1 VTDPTSLDKLKL
13 RIQALR
19 AKTQDNGCTE
29 AEAMM
34 AAAKVAELLDR
45 HDLSLTDVE
54 LRETPCE
61 PRVYE
66 TRRKKRIP
74 LDYCISPI
82 ANFCDCKVWREKN
95 AEGEIRYV
103 FFGLRSDTEVAHYM
117 TDLIDNA
124 VRSELGRYKTT
135 HSYQRFR
142 HQDRHVANAS
152 FTLGMA
158 MSIGVKLNDMKAQ
171 RDILKKGGG
180 RDLVVLKTSIVETE
194 IKKLDLK
201 LRPVRRQARMVSPK
215 AFEAG
220 GAAGSSL
227 AINPGLRDGRGDGE

>member
-1 VTDPTSLDKLKL
+1 VNDPAALDKLKL

-45 HDLSLTDVE
+45 HDLSLSDVE

-95 AEGEIRYV
+95 VEGEIRYV

-158 MSIGVKLNDMKAQ
+158 MSIGAKLNDMKAQ

-194 IKKLDLK
+194 IAKLDLK

>member
-1 VTDPTSLDKLKL
+1 MTDPTSLDKLKL

-66 TRRKKRIP
+66 TRRKQRTP

-82 ANFCDCKVWREKN
+82 ANFCDCRVWREKT
-95 AEGEIRYV
+95 AQGEIRYV

-124 VRSELGRYKTT
+124 VRAELGRYKTS

-158 MSIGVKLNDMKAQ
+158 MSIGAKLNDMKAQ
-171 RDILKKGGG
+171 RDFLKKGGG
-180 RDLVVLKTSIVETE
+180 RDLVVLKSSIVETE
-194 IKKLDLK
+194 IEKLDLK

-227 AINPGLRDGRGDGE
+227 AINPGLRDGRGDR

>member
-1 VTDPTSLDKLKL
+1 MTDPTSLDKLKQ

-45 HDLSLTDVE
+45 HDLSLSDVE

-95 AEGEIRYV
+95 AQGETRYV

-124 VRSELGRYKTT
+124 VRAELGRYKTT
-135 HSYQRFR
+135 FAYQRFR

-158 MSIGVKLNDMKAQ
+158 MSIGTKLNEMKAQ
-171 RDILKKGGG
+171 RDFIKKGGG
-180 RDLVVLKTSIVETE
+180 RDLVVLKSSIVETE

-220 GAAGSSL
+220 GVAGASL
-227 AINPGLRDGRGDGE
+227 PINPGLDDGSRDG

>member
-1 VTDPTSLDKLKL
+1 MTDPTSLDKLKM

-29 AEAMM
+29 AEALM

-45 HDLSLTDVE
+45 HDLSLSDVE

-95 AEGEIRYV
+95 AEGETRYV

-117 TDLIDNA
+117 ADLIDNA
-124 VRSELGRYKTT
+124 VRAELGRYKNTFA
-135 HSYQRFR
+135 YQRFR
-142 HQDRHVANAS
+142 HQDRHMANAS

-158 MSIGVKLNDMKAQ
+158 MSIGAKLNDMKAQ
-171 RDILKKGGG
+171 RDVLKKGGG
-180 RDLVVLKTSIVETE
+180 RDLVVLKSSMVETE

-227 AINPGLRDGRGDGE
+227 AINPGLRDGRSGN

>member
-1 VTDPTSLDKLKL
+1 MNDPAAFDKLKL

-45 HDLSLTDVE
+45 HDLSLSDVE

-95 AEGEIRYV
+95 AEGETRYV

-124 VRSELGRYKTT
+124 VRSELGRYKMT
-135 HSYQRFR
+135 HAYQRFR

-158 MSIGVKLNDMKAQ
+158 MSIGAKLNEMKAQ
-171 RDILKKGGG
+171 RDVLKKGGG
-180 RDLVVLKTSIVETE
+180 RDLVVLKSSIVETE

-227 AINPGLRDGRGDGE
+227 AINPGLRDGRGES

>member
-1 VTDPTSLDKLKL
+1 MTDPTSLDKLKL

-29 AEAMM
+29 AEALM

-45 HDLSLTDVE
+45 HDLSLSDVE

-61 PRVYE
+61 PRIYE

-95 AEGEIRYV
+95 AQGETRYV

-117 TDLIDNA
+117 ADLIDNA
-124 VRSELGRYKTT
+124 VRAELGRYKNTFA
-135 HSYQRFR
+135 YLRFR
-142 HQDRHVANAS
+142 HQDRHMANAS

-158 MSIGVKLNDMKAQ
+158 VSIGTKLNEMKAQ
-171 RDILKKGGG
+171 RDFIKKGGG
-180 RDLVVLKTSIVETE
+180 RDLVVLKSSIVETE
-194 IKKLDLK
+194 INKLDLK

-220 GAAGSSL
+220 GVAGASL
-227 AINPGLRDGRGDGE
+227 PINPGLDDGRRDG